1 MTKERG
7 HNIPLESGDENELW
21 ELFHENSKVTAYDVS
36 LSDEEVLAAMRKLS
50 GSLDYKGYPTID
62 LPRSLT
68 PIKLSFEEL
77 ITRRVTTRKLVPCW
91 LTLENINTILYY
103 AYGITRD
110 NSNSNFPRPFRIV
123 PSAGALYPLEIFFY
137 SSHIDGELPGLY
149 HYNPTEKNLRLL
161 RSGDLS
167 TEISKSLV
175 QKELAVENS
184 MLIFVTAMFKRST
197 FKYGNRGYRFA
208 LLEAGH
214 VAQNIN
220 LVTTG
225 LGLGSVN
232 ICGYF
237 DRQVDDLLDLD
248 GVTHSTIYIIAIGKK
263 LE

>member
-1 MTKERG
+1 
-7 HNIPLESGDENELW
+7 
-21 ELFHENSKVTAYDVS
+21 
-36 LSDEEVLAAMRKLS
+36 
-50 GSLDYKGYPTID
+50 
-62 LPRSLT
+62 
-68 PIKLSFEEL
+68 
-77 ITRRVTTRKLVPCW
+77 
-91 LTLENINTILYY
+91 
-103 AYGITRD
+103 
-110 NSNSNFPRPFRIV
+110 
-123 PSAGALYPLEIFFY
+123 
-137 SSHIDGELPGLY
+137 
-149 HYNPTEKNLRLL
+149 
-161 RSGDLS
+161 
-167 TEISKSLV
+167 
-175 QKELAVENS
+175 